1 MASPLRIALVGY
13 GRMGANH
20 ARVLSAVPQVE
31 VTAVVD
37 PRPEARAAAARVAP
51 AATAHASVA
60 PLRTGRDAS
69 AWLIASSTPTH
80 PDMVRAAIDAGVHV
94 LCEKP
99 LALDPA
105 VGEQLGTEAAA
116 AGLVLQVG
124 FWRRFSPPWVAMRAS
139 VAGGAIGTPLMLR
152 LAQWDQD
159 PPPAEFCD
167 PAVSGGL
174 AIDCGVHEFDLA
186 EWLTGER
193 VVRVIGRHLPTVDPA
208 VAAAGDVDNMVAM
221 LELESGAVATVDLTR
236 NARFGEDV
244 RSEVLGSDGAVMVEM
259 YPTGRARIGDRNGLR
274 TIEGS
279 EAAAAADAGLAAQA
293 VAFARA
299 VGGDT
304 SGIPGAAESNR
315 AVRIAIAVERSIGE
329 GRWVTIG

>member
-1 MASPLRIALVGY
+1 MGSPLPIAIVGF

-20 ARVLSAVPQVE
+20 ARVLSTVPQID

-37 PRPEARAAAARVAP
+37 TRAEAQAAAADVLP
-51 AATAHASVA
+51 DATIHDSVA
-60 PLRTGRDAS
+60 ALSAGGDAS

-80 PDMVRAAIDAGVHV
+80 PGLVRAAIAAGVHV

-99 LALDPA
+99 LALDPV
-105 VGEQLGTEAAA
+105 VGEQLGAEAAA
-116 AGLVLQVG
+116 AGLVLQLG
-124 FWRRFSPPWVAMRAS
+124 FWRRFSPPWVALRRS
-139 VAGGAIGTPLMLR
+139 VASGAIGKPLMLR

-221 LELESGAVATVDLTR
+221 LEMESGGVATVDLTR

-244 RSEVLGSDGAVMVEM
+244 RSEVLGSEGAVMVEM
-259 YPTGRARIGDRNGLR
+259 FPTGRARIGDRNGLR

-279 EAAAAADAGLAAQA
+279 EVAAADRAGLAAQA
-293 VAFARA
+293 LAFAGA
-299 VGGDT
+299 VAGE
-304 SGIPGAAESNR
+304 SIEIPGASASNR
-315 AVRIAIAVERSIGE
+315 AVRIAITVEQAIKTD
-329 GRWVTIG
+329 RWVTID